1 MSTWLKHVRLLG
13 CSGHRGRSS
22 CCHCSQQADG
32 DSPVV
37 KKYSKL
43 TYKTYIWYVSWMMLN
58 LYIMIICNIWYVL
71 QLCCFDCIQSQKV
84 LSQAGI
90 LQATHDHTYLVTS
103 TESTT
108 NLFRSTSTNVHIACA
123 HKDRGFRG
131 HGLWPEE
138 VLEIPQSTATGPVAR
153 RDRVPYVHNSLFW
166 RDRKHLRISWAGL
179 TGRIWEF
186 ASALLWIAWRMSRLQ
201 VATLIGKNATTI
213 NALKTYSKLCAQLA
227 VQSLLILLSCRSLTR
242 FAVVWSMWDC
252 QGPCLR
258 WAAYTNGGQSKGPR
272 A

>member
-1 MSTWLKHVRLLG
+1 MICKFNDVESDYLHYIYICMYSSFAALIASSHK
-13 CSGHRGRSS
+13 RS
-22 CCHCSQQADG
+22 
-32 DSPVV
+32 
-37 KKYSKL
+37 
-43 TYKTYIWYVSWMMLN
+43 
-58 LYIMIICNIWYVL
+58 
-71 QLCCFDCIQSQKV
+71 

-90 LQATHDHTYLVTS
+90 LHATHDHTYLFTS

-108 NLFRSTSTNVHIACA
+108 NLFRSTSTNFHIACA

-166 RDRKHLRISWAGL
+166 TDRKHLRIIWAGL
-179 TGRIWEF
+179 TGTIWEF

-227 VQSLLILLSCRSLTR
+227 VQSLLILLSCRSLTH

-258 WAAYTNGGQSKGPR
+258 WAAYTDGGQSKGPR